1 MFSVNIDKLIKM
13 TPLEAESYAKAAD
26 SLENLL
32 ADKGNMLAVVG
43 SGMSSFKLAAAFM
56 EKEKRVLFADADFS
70 QEVFLGKYKL
80 GKNLKGIFDY
90 TQGYADRSNN

>member
-32 ADKGNMLAVVG
+32 ADNCIDIAVDEAELSLA
-43 SGMSSFKLAAAFM
+43 
-56 EKEKRVLFADADFS
+56 
-70 QEVFLGKYKL
+70 
-80 GKNLKGIFDY
+80 
-90 TQGYADRSNN
+90 

>member
-43 SGMSSFKLAAAFM
+43 SGMSSFKLAACAFRPFRAYSRM
-56 EKEKRVLFADADFS
+56 ARGTSRFCL
-70 QEVFLGKYKL
+70 LW
-80 GKNLKGIFDY
+80 
-90 TQGYADRSNN
+90 RS